1 MAKGDVVRLTRRDV
15 VHLLLLWLGGIDIR
29 LTMLAVPPLIPQ
41 IHHELHLDEKG
52 VGALVSLPVLLLA
65 TAAVPGSLLIARLGV
80 RGALATGLGLVA
92 VFGALRGFGPSIPVL
107 FTTTFLMGVGVAVT
121 QPAFPTI
128 VREWFPRRIAVA
140 TAVYSNGILIGE
152 TLPTALTTPVGVL
165 PLAHGDWRWALA
177 TWSVVVALS
186 AVAITLAAPKRGP
199 RPAVPTR
206 WWPSWREGQT
216 VRLGIVMGMASAV
229 YFATNAY
236 IPDFLDQTGRHQ
248 LIAPTLAI
256 FNGAQLLTAP
266 VVAVWD
272 RLLTGRLGFL
282 GSAGLMAAAQLG
294 IVVTP
299 GAGVLLWALLLG
311 FAAALAF
318 IVVLTMPPRI
328 AAPGDV
334 HRMSAGVFTFQ
345 YATAFLIPLVAGAV
359 WDATGRAVLAFV
371 PGMIAALVMGWLALS
386 LRIPPAEPRVT
397 TT

>member
-1 MAKGDVVRLTRRDV
+1 M

-92 VFGALRGFGPSIPVL
+92 AFGAMRGFGPSIPVL

-121 QPAFPTI
+121 QPAFPAI
-128 VREWFPRRIAVA
+128 VRDWFPRRIAVA

-177 TWSVVVALS
+177 MWSVLVALS

-199 RPAVPTR
+199 RPVVPTR

-248 LIAPTLAI
+248 LIAPTLAV

-282 GSAGLMAAAQLG
+282 GSAGLMALAQLG

-345 YATAFLIPLVAGAV
+345 YATAFLIPLVSGAV

-397 TT
+397 AT

>member
-1 MAKGDVVRLTRRDV
+1 VRLTRKDWVR
-15 VHLLLLWLGGIDIR
+15 LLLLWLGGIDLR
-29 LTMLAVPPLIPQ
+29 LTLLAVPPLVPQ

-92 VFGALRGFGPSIPVL
+92 IFGATRGLGPSTPVL
-107 FTTTFLMGVGVAVT
+107 FTSTFLMGLGVAVS
-121 QPAFPTI
+121 QPAFPSI
-128 VREWFPRRIAVA
+128 VRDWFPRRIAIA

-152 TLPTALTTPVGVL
+152 TIPNALTTPVGVL

-177 TWSVVVALS
+177 MWSVLVAASGIAIAVVAP
-186 AVAITLAAPKRGP
+186 ARGP
-199 RPAVPTR
+199 KPIVPTR

-216 VRLGIVMGMASAV
+216 IRIGIVMGMASAV

-248 LIAPTLAI
+248 LISPTLAI

-266 VVAVWD
+266 VVAIWEG
-272 RLLTGRLGFL
+272 LLTGRLGFI
-282 GSAGLMAAAQLG
+282 GSSALMVVAQVG

-299 GAGVLLWALLLG
+299 GAGVLLWALVLG

-345 YATAFLIPLVAGAV
+345 YAIAFVVPFIAGAV

-371 PGMIAALVMGWLALS
+371 PGIIAALLMGWLALS
-386 LRIPPAEPRVT
+386 LRIPSASQPPAAT
-397 TT
+397 